1 LRSQE
6 KASVTRRIECI
17 LFKLK
22 VVFFPNMKLKFLV
35 LILFLGTFLGFG
47 LVAEAKSTD
56 TISESRY
63 NKVCRWGILNPPECK
78 KRIIKTRTNNS
89 KNTTNTSK
97 QATTA
102 RESTYK
108 KKTAPASG
116 CGWGIFNP
124 PKCRG
129 KDSIA
134 KNKTRNESYKEES
147 QNLSF
152 YTGVFDYK
160 DEKGIGETKDDKT
173 SLVGIEH
180 KNKDLFRNTWLGK
193 FSPTTGGFV
202 TKKSSVYLYSGVEVD
217 YNLGPINISPSFAP
231 GYYQAGDGKNLG
243 SALEFKSE
251 VKIGLDLFKDSNLGY
266 SYSHISNNDWG
277 DVNPGT
283 DNQSITFSKKF

>member
-1 LRSQE
+1 MR
-6 KASVTRRIECI
+6 
-17 LFKLK
+17 
-22 VVFFPNMKLKFLV
+22 MKPKFSV
-35 LILFLGTFLGFG
+35 LILFLITFLSFG
-47 LVAEAKSTD
+47 LAAKAKSAE

-63 NKVCRWGILNPPECK
+63 NKICKWGILNPPECR
-78 KRIIKTRTNNS
+78 KRIIKIRSNNS
-89 KNTTNTSK
+89 KNTTSTSK

-102 RESTYK
+102 DVSTYK
-108 KKTAPASG
+108 KKTVSG

-124 PKCRG
+124 PRCRG
-129 KDSIA
+129 KDSRA
-134 KNKTRNESYKEES
+134 KGETRNEAYKKEKQTIKTKSFEKEN
-147 QNLSF
+147 QNLSV
-152 YTGVFDYK
+152 YTGIFDSK
-160 DEKGIGETKDDKT
+160 DERGVGETKDDKT

-180 KNKDLFRNTWLGK
+180 KNKNLFRETWLGK

-202 TKKSSVYLYSGVEVD
+202 TKKSSVYLYSGIEAD

-231 GYYQAGDGKNLG
+231 GYYQAGNGKNLG

-251 VKIGLDLFKDSNLGY
+251 VKVGLDLFKNSNLGY